1 MSSSLAKLLIEKYS
15 LAIYTVTIIIK
26 VYKERKEGGDMHK
39 RELTAILKEFECDMR
54 NIFKDDFCMVRLYG
68 SYARGDY
75 NQNSDIDVMVLVNTP
90 MNKINTFYDQVSDCA
105 FEYLMKY
112 KVDISPVIKNIDHF
126 NYWKNDL
133 PYYYNVEQEGVI
145 VNG

>member
-1 MSSSLAKLLIEKYS
+1 MER
-15 LAIYTVTIIIK
+15 IIIK
-26 VYKERKEGGDMHK
+26 VSKKVGEGDYMRRKE
-39 RELTAILKEFECDMR
+39 LSTILKEFERDMR
-54 NIFKDDFCMVRLYG
+54 NIFKDDFRMVRLYG

-90 MNKINTFYDQVSDCA
+90 VDKINSFYDQVSDCA

-112 KVDISPVIKNIDHF
+112 RVDISPVIKNIDHF

-133 PYYYNVEQEGVI
+133 PYYYNVEQEGIV

>member
-1 MSSSLAKLLIEKYS
+1 MGR
-15 LAIYTVTIIIK
+15 IIIK
-26 VYKERKEGGDMHK
+26 VSKKWEKVTR
-39 RELTAILKEFECDMR
+39 RELSTILKEFERDMR
-54 NIFKDDFCMVRLYG
+54 NIFKDDFRMVRLYG

-90 MNKINTFYDQVSDCA
+90 VDKINSFYDQVSDCA

-112 KVDISPVIKNIDHF
+112 RVDISPVIKNIDHF

-133 PYYYNVEQEGVI
+133 PYYYNVEQEGIV